1 MKMTTEYSNCMKKTS
16 LLSIATV
23 VALILLPGACRKK
36 ETVSNTTPQPA
47 PAASVTQNSNQPAK
61 PTDQS
66 NANSAKASS
75 ASPATDNQAQLLG
88 EYEMREIQD
97 RGVVTMV
104 SAIKTKIFFMSD
116 GSYSRVSKKDGRT
129 YHSDSGRFRIESP
142 DKLVLSI
149 QLSSQ
154 AASQTIQTPAI
165 EKTHKFTLSP
175 DGEELKLT
183 SDKGSVAVYHRL
195 SKPKTK

>member
-1 MKMTTEYSNCMKKTS
+1 MKKTFF
-16 LLSIATV
+16 SIASIF
-23 VALILLPGACRKK
+23 ALILLPGACRKK

-47 PAASVTQNSNQPAK
+47 PAASATQNSNQPQK
-61 PTDQS
+61 PIDQVD
-66 NANSAKASS
+66 ANSAKPS
-75 ASPATDNQAQLLG
+75 ATPATDNQSQLLG

-104 SAIKTKIFFMSD
+104 SAIKTKIFFMAD
-116 GSYSRVSKKDGRT
+116 GSYSRVSKRDGRT

-149 QLSSQ
+149 QLSGQ
-154 AASQTIQTPAI
+154 AASQTIQNPAI
-165 EKTHKFTLSP
+165 EKTHKFNLSP

>member
-1 MKMTTEYSNCMKKTS
+1 MKKTS
-16 LLSIATV
+16 FLSIATIF
-23 VALILLPGACRKK
+23 ALIVLPGACRKK
-36 ETVSNTTPQPA
+36 ETVSNTTPQPT
-47 PAASVTQNSNQPAK
+47 PSRSVTQNSNQPVK
-61 PTDQS
+61 PIDQS
-66 NANSAKASS
+66 NANSAKPSG
-75 ASPATDNQAQLLG
+75 ASPTTDNQALLLG

-104 SAIKTKIFFMSD
+104 SAIKTKIFFMAD

-129 YHSDSGRFRIESP
+129 YHSDSGRFRVEPP

-149 QLSSQ
+149 QLSGQ

-165 EKTHKFTLSP
+165 EKTHKFKLSP

>member
-1 MKMTTEYSNCMKKTS
+1 MKKTS

-23 VALILLPGACRKK
+23 FALILLPGACRKK

-47 PAASVTQNSNQPAK
+47 PAASATQNSNQPAK
-61 PTDQS
+61 PIDQS
-66 NANSAKASS
+66 NANSAKAGGG
-75 ASPATDNQAQLLG
+75 SPATDNQSQLLG

-129 YHSDSGRFRIESP
+129 YHSDSGRFRIDSP
-142 DKLVLSI
+142 DNLVLSI
-149 QLSSQ
+149 QLCGQ
-154 AASQTIQTPAI
+154 AAIQTIQTPAI
-165 EKTHKFTLSP
+165 EKTHKFKLSP
-175 DGEELKLT
+175 DGDELKLT
-183 SDKGSVAVYHRL
+183 SDKGSVAVYQRL

>member
-1 MKMTTEYSNCMKKTS
+1 MKNTF
-16 LLSIATV
+16 LSIATIF
-23 VALILLPGACRKK
+23 ALFLLPGACRKK

-47 PAASVTQNSNQPAK
+47 PAASATQNSNQPQK
-61 PTDQS
+61 PTDQVE
-66 NANSAKASS
+66 ANSAKPS
-75 ASPATDNQAQLLG
+75 ATSPTPSNQSQLLG
-88 EYEMREIQD
+88 EYEMREIED

-104 SAIKTKIFFMSD
+104 SAIKTKIFFMAD
-116 GSYSRVSKKDGRT
+116 GSYSRVSRRDGRT

-149 QLSSQ
+149 QLSGQ
-154 AASQTIQTPAI
+154 AASQTIQNPAI
-165 EKTHKFTLSP
+165 EKTHKFNLSP

>member
-1 MKMTTEYSNCMKKTS
+1 MTTGNSNCMKKHR
-16 LLSIATV
+16 LLAIAIV
-23 VALILLPGACRKK
+23 FALILLPGACRKK
-36 ETVSNTTPQPA
+36 ETVSNTTPQTA
-47 PAASVTQNSNQPAK
+47 PAASVTQNSNQPQK
-61 PTDQS
+61 PNDQVD
-66 NANSAKASS
+66 ANSAKPS
-75 ASPATDNQAQLLG
+75 ATSPTPDNQSQLLG

-104 SAIKTKIFFMSD
+104 SAIKTKIFFMAD

-129 YHSDSGRFRIESP
+129 YHSDSGRFRIETP

-149 QLSSQ
+149 QLSGQ
-154 AASQTIQTPAI
+154 AANQTIQNPAI
-165 EKTHKFTLSP
+165 EKTHKFKLSP

>member
-1 MKMTTEYSNCMKKTS
+1 MKNTG
-16 LLSIATV
+16 LFSIATIF
-23 VALILLPGACRKK
+23 ALILLPGACRKK

-47 PAASVTQNSNQPAK
+47 PAASATQNSNQPQK
-61 PTDQS
+61 PIDQV
-66 NANSAKASS
+66 NANSAKPGPT
-75 ASPATDNQAQLLG
+75 PATDNQSQLLG
-88 EYEMREIQD
+88 EYEMREIRD

-104 SAIKTKIFFMSD
+104 SAIKTKIFFMAD
-116 GSYSRVSKKDGRT
+116 GSYSRVSKRDGRT

-149 QLSSQ
+149 QLSGQ
-154 AASQTIQTPAI
+154 GANQTIQNPAI
-165 EKTHKFTLSP
+165 EKTHKFNLSP
-175 DGEELKLT
+175 DGDELKLT

>member
-1 MKMTTEYSNCMKKTS
+1 MKKTF
-16 LLSIATV
+16 LSIATIF
-23 VALILLPGACRKK
+23 ALILLPGACRKK
-36 ETVSNTTPQPA
+36 ETVSNTTPPPA
-47 PAASVTQNSNQPAK
+47 PAAGATQNANQPQK
-61 PTDQS
+61 PVDQVD
-66 NANSAKASS
+66 ANSAKPS
-75 ASPATDNQAQLLG
+75 ATSPTTDNQSQLLG

-149 QLSSQ
+149 QLSGQ
-154 AASQTIQTPAI
+154 AASQTIQNPAI
-165 EKTHKFTLSP
+165 EKTHKFKLSP
-175 DGEELKLT
+175 DGDELKLT
-183 SDKGSVAVYHRL
+183 SDKGSVAVYRRL
-195 SKPKTK
+195 SKPNTK

>member
-1 MKMTTEYSNCMKKTS
+1 MKKTG
-16 LLSIATV
+16 LLSIATIF
-23 VALILLPGACRKK
+23 ALILLPGACRKK

-47 PAASVTQNSNQPAK
+47 PTASATQNSNQPQKPIDQVDANPAK
-61 PTDQS
+61 P
-66 NANSAKASS
+66 SAT
-75 ASPATDNQAQLLG
+75 SPTTDNQTQLLG

-104 SAIKTKIFFMSD
+104 SAIKTKIFFMAD

-149 QLSSQ
+149 QLSGQ
-154 AASQTIQTPAI
+154 AANQTIQNPAI
-165 EKTHKFTLSP
+165 EKTHKFKLSD
-175 DGEELKLT
+175 DGDELKLA

>member
-1 MKMTTEYSNCMKKTS
+1 MKKTS
-16 LLSIATV
+16 LVSIATIF
-23 VALILLPGACRKK
+23 ALMLLAGACRKK
-36 ETVSNTTPQPA
+36 ETVSNATPQPA
-47 PAASVTQNSNQPAK
+47 PAATVTQNSNQPAK
-61 PTDQS
+61 PTDQG
-66 NANSAKASS
+66 NANSAKSS
-75 ASPATDNQAQLLG
+75 GASPTSDSQAELIG

-104 SAIKTKIFFMSD
+104 SAIKTKLFFMAD
-116 GSYSRVSKKDGRT
+116 GSYERVSKKDGRT

-149 QLSSQ
+149 QLSGQQ
-154 AASQTIQTPAI
+154 ANRTIQNPPLQ
-165 EKTHKFTLSP
+165 KTHKFKLSP
-175 DGEELKLT
+175 DGDELKLT